1 MYYKTLFESLISP
14 FLTFLGL
21 IKGTFYEIEAITML
35 DVKANMFTKTFS
47 YVKCGV
53 NPLILVLW
61 RLRQEDLNSS
71 LHVTLEGL
79 GHLGIRDGTLS
90 EKL

>member
-35 DVKANMFTKTFS
+35 DVTATCLLKP
-47 YVKCGV
+47 
-53 NPLILVLW
+53 PLCQVLWQPSALVLW

-71 LHVTLEGL
+71 LHVTEGL
-79 GHLGIRDGTLS
+79 RHLGIRDGTLS

>member
-35 DVKANMFTKTFS
+35 DVTAT
-47 YVKCGV
+47 CLLE
-53 NPLILVLW
+53 PLPVASAVAASALVLW
-61 RLRQEDLNSS
+61 RLRQEDLSSS
-71 LHVTLEGL
+71 LHVTEGL